1 MQIIKKTGGNMSKLT
16 NVNIIS
22 QVFGKIFLVAIGIM
36 NHIVMALC
44 DQMYQNE
51 KEIMF
56 LT

>member
-1 MQIIKKTGGNMSKLT
+1 MSKLT
-16 NVNIIS
+16 NVKYNKPS
-22 QVFGKIFLVAIGIM
+22 FGKIFLVVIGIM
-36 NHIVMALC
+36 SHIVMALC